1 MEILKFLFWLFLL
14 IYVVRLYKKGKLWE
28 NFKDAV
34 FGMSVGFILFGLIYY
49 YFFRDYQKKACL
61 KFQTGFLAFYC
72 SWYFPGQLDL
82 HKKQAKYLNRIE
94 LNAKY

>member
-49 YFFRDYQKKACL
+49 YFFRDY
-61 KFQTGFLAFYC
+61 
-72 SWYFPGQLDL
+72 
-82 HKKQAKYLNRIE
+82 
-94 LNAKY
+94 